1 MRRRRVDET
10 NAAADEHTEDEAVA
24 KGGDDRE
31 LGEGFGG
38 VEDPKIGAEE
48 SDEAVDDDVLG
59 PKTMEQLVPKRGGGD
74 GDEDREGGAEPER
87 KENPTE
93 NGAETRTKRK
103 LGFFFFLYSLRA
115 RGRKRGQCRPRR
127 RGRHLH
133 GSPVR
138 AQKPADGESES
149 FRNLKATNYKK

>member
-1 MRRRRVDET
+1 M
-10 NAAADEHTEDEAVA
+10 
-24 KGGDDRE
+24 
-31 LGEGFGG
+31 
-38 VEDPKIGAEE
+38 
-48 SDEAVDDDVLG
+48 
-59 PKTMEQLVPKRGGGD
+59 PKRGGD
-74 GDEDREGGAEPER
+74 GDEDQGGGAEPER

-93 NGAETRTKRK
+93 NGAEAQTKRK
-103 LGFFFFLYSLRA
+103 LVFFFLVALCA
-115 RGRKRGQCRPRR
+115 RGRKHGQCRPQR

>member
-10 NAAADEHTEDEAVA
+10 NAAADEHTEGEAVA

-59 PKTMEQLVPKRGGGD
+59 PKTMEQLVPRRGATATKTGGEAPNRR
-74 GDEDREGGAEPER
+74 GRR
-87 KENPTE
+87 
-93 NGAETRTKRK
+93 TRPVTAPRRGRRGS
-103 LGFFFFLYSLRA
+103 LDFFFFLYSLRA
-115 RGRKRGQCRPRR
+115 RGRKRG
-127 RGRHLH
+127 
-133 GSPVR
+133 
-138 AQKPADGESES
+138 
-149 FRNLKATNYKK
+149 

>member
-10 NAAADEHTEDEAVA
+10 NAAADEHTEGEAVA

-74 GDEDREGGAEPER
+74 GDEDRGGRRRTGEEGEPDRERCRDEYEEEAWIFFFFILAPRER
-87 KENPTE
+87 KETWTMPSATA
-93 NGAETRTKRK
+93 GAASPWFT
-103 LGFFFFLYSLRA
+103 GA
-115 RGRKRGQCRPRR
+115 
-127 RGRHLH
+127 
-133 GSPVR
+133 GS
-138 AQKPADGESES
+138 K
-149 FRNLKATNYKK
+149 TC